1 MQPGGT
7 YFYNFRPLS
16 SLAATSGF
24 NRQEVGGT
32 ATIWTWASIG
42 EASINFE
49 QTVTMGT
56 KPPKEEG
63 AADSLVMGLAVSL
76 AVTALL

>member
-16 SLAATSGF
+16 SLAAASGF

-56 KPPKEEG
+56 LPPKEA
-63 AADSLVMGLAVSL
+63 AADSLVLGLAVSL